1 MTQEET
7 DWKELVLRTKQK
19 LEEANEF
26 IQKVTAPPFL
36 TGIVVNYNKASESA
50 DVSVDGKIFEVNYIP
65 GVSKRLKS
73 GVSVRL
79 NPETKVIMDVRKSN
93 RTGVLTTVSEVL
105 SNSTAIVEEAGVKR
119 VILTTAKVSEGDR
132 VIVDEGFHVVIKN
145 LGKKSTQYHLQ
156 ETPFVPWSKIGGLE
170 SVISSI
176 RECVEEPFVH
186 RKIYER
192 YGKIAPKGVLLYG
205 PSGCGKTLLA
215 KGIAYNLAERLREEH
230 TEKSNNLNA
239 KSNGYFISVKGPEL
253 LNKYVGNSEDRIR
266 EIFSRA
272 RDSSKQRGDVTVL
285 FFDEAES
292 LLKNRGSGISSDIY
306 DSIVAQ
312 FLSEMDGMDNNE
324 NMVVVLATNR
334 PDIIDPAVLRPGRI
348 DRKIR
353 VGRPNHR
360 AVEDIF
366 NIYLSGMPIYD
377 GKHTTASLAT
387 YARDRLFSDEYPLFE
402 VHFNEGNHSIVR
414 LGHLTSGAMIKSIS
428 GLAAGKAIK
437 REIKSGKE
445 GLMEKDLSDSV
456 IDTYQGYRAIA
467 SIGSDDLLD
476 FFSKRYNSIKH
487 IARCN

>member
-205 PSGCGKTLLA
+205 PSGCGKTL
-215 KGIAYNLAERLREEH
+215 
-230 TEKSNNLNA
+230 
-239 KSNGYFISVKGPEL
+239 
-253 LNKYVGNSEDRIR
+253 
-266 EIFSRA
+266 
-272 RDSSKQRGDVTVL
+272 
-285 FFDEAES
+285 
-292 LLKNRGSGISSDIY
+292 
-306 DSIVAQ
+306 
-312 FLSEMDGMDNNE
+312 
-324 NMVVVLATNR
+324 
-334 PDIIDPAVLRPGRI
+334 
-348 DRKIR
+348 
-353 VGRPNHR
+353 
-360 AVEDIF
+360 
-366 NIYLSGMPIYD
+366 
-377 GKHTTASLAT
+377 
-387 YARDRLFSDEYPLFE
+387 
-402 VHFNEGNHSIVR
+402 
-414 LGHLTSGAMIKSIS
+414 
-428 GLAAGKAIK
+428 
-437 REIKSGKE
+437 
-445 GLMEKDLSDSV
+445 
-456 IDTYQGYRAIA
+456 
-467 SIGSDDLLD
+467 
-476 FFSKRYNSIKH
+476 
-487 IARCN
+487 